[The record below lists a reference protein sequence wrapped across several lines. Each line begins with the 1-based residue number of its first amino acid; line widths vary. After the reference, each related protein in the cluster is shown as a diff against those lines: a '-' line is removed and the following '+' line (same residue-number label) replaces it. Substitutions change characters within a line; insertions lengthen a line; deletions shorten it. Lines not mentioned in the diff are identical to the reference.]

1 MVCQDRLAILEIPDL
16 KVTLEALELRVQLA
30 SLVFED
36 QKVTKVR
43 ADHWER
49 KVTKATRDMTV
60 RKVMWVRK
68 ANEDRK
74 AFRVLPVWKDLKDPK
89 VSKARE
95 VKLDHLARR
104 ERKENWAFQVSL
116 DILDH
121 LAKKETKAHQDGLAH
136 RAIKETEA
144 TLELQENVENRVRVV
159 SEDPAAVRANKA
171 SQDLKVTL
179 DSPAHQAHRESEVYP
194 ERKESVDLP
203 DNRVFLVFMAKMA

>member
-1 MVCQDRLAILEIPDL
+1 M
-16 KVTLEALELRVQLA
+16 A

-121 LAKKETKAHQDGLAH
+121 LAKKETKAHPDGLAH
-136 RAIKETEA
+136 RAIKETEYILRMADCYFLVTNDWLIILTDLFDRA
-144 TLELQENVENRVRVV
+144 TLELQENVENRVRV
-159 SEDPAAVRANKA
+159 
-171 SQDLKVTL
+171 
-179 DSPAHQAHRESEVYP
+179 
-194 ERKESVDLP
+194 
-203 DNRVFLVFMAKMA
+203 